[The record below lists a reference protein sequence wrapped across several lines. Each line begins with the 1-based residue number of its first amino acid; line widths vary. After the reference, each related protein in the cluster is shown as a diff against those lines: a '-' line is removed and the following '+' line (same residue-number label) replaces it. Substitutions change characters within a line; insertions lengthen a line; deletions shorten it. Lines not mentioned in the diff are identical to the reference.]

1 MKFNVSPDEYGEILK
16 TEKSHKRF
24 LTKMKELGFCL
35 DEDKIKKQAMK
46 DILSNKKMQKALKEI
61 GDD

>member
-1 MKFNVSPDEYGEILK
+1 MQFNVSPEKYGEILK
-16 TEKSHKRF
+16 TAKSHKRF
-24 LTKMKELGFCL
+24 LTKMKECGFCL

-61 GDD
+61 DDD

>member
-1 MKFNVSPDEYGEILK
+1 MQFNVSPEKYGEILK
-16 TEKSHKRF
+16 TAKSHKRF
-24 LTKMKELGFCL
+24 LTKMKECGFCL

-46 DILSNKKMQKALKEI
+46 YILSNKKMQKALKEI

>member
-24 LTKMKELGFCL
+24 LAKMKECGFCL
-35 DEDKIKKQAMK
+35 DEDKIKKRAMK

>member
-1 MKFNVSPDEYGEILK
+1 MKFNVNSDEYGEIIK

-24 LTKMKELGFCL
+24 LTKMKECRFCL
-35 DEDKIKKQAMK
+35 NEEKIKKQAMK
-46 DILSNKKMQKALKEI
+46 QILSNKKMQEVLNKI